1 MPKISQQA
9 QKVNRT
15 FKDLIDE
22 SILQSQK
29 QKSYIEQDKR
39 EREQLKAFAKQ
50 YPGIDQDSLRR
61 VWKM

>member
-1 MPKISQQA
+1 M
-9 QKVNRT
+9 NRT
-15 FKDLIDE
+15 FKDLINE
-22 SILQSQK
+22 SIMQSQK

-39 EREQLKAFAKQ
+39 EREQLKAFARQ

>member
-15 FKDLIDE
+15 FKDLINE
-22 SILQSQK
+22 SIMQSQK

-39 EREQLKAFAKQ
+39 EREQLKAFARQ

>member
-22 SILQSQK
+22 SIMQSQK

>member
-15 FKDLIDE
+15 FKDLINE
-22 SILQSQK
+22 SIMQSQK